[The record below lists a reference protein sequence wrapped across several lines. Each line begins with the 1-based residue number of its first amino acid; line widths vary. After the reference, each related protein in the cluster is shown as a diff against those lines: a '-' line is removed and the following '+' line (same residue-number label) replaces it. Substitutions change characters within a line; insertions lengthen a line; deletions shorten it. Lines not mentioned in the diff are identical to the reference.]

1 MKSSS
6 TVTGSKSISRGKKR
20 VFTRNGLDWT
30 KRFSVIAGALNIPG
44 QAILDGEV
52 VVIHEGRTNFSELQA
67 ELAAG
72 KQDRLVY
79 YAFDL
84 LWRDRDL
91 RKLPQM
97 ERKRMLSDLLG
108 ENDIGHPAIY
118 SEHLTGDGQEMF
130 EHATKLNFEGIV
142 SKNAQAPYRSDRNEG
157 WFKVKTVRQGK
168 FPVIGFVKDPSGV
181 AALYL
186 GKREGKDLVY
196 MGKVGTGWSRTVSSQ
211 IRKQLDTVVSPKSKL
226 TSRSGNRRP
235 RGSSRP
241 SSRTWSIATSLPKV
255 CCGKARSRASSGNRF
270 VGLPRRGRVV
280 ERDHPAFEPSP
291 VGRFRFEG
299 TTVLTL
305 QFVPEFGDVH
315 VLLQGHH
322 VGQRLRGSHY
332 LHGSVPGHPNHR
344 AQQGAPRGVRGSIE
358 FRFVQIAGASACV
371 PRKLEGEPADDDDRR
386 SHAARS

>member
-1 MKSSS
+1 MTKRAR
-6 TVTGSKSISRGKKR
+6 TVVAASASAEMPGFIKPQLATLKAKAPSGDQWLHEIKFDGYRVQVHLNKGKKR

-30 KRFSVIAGALNIPG
+30 KRFSVIAGALDIPG

-91 RKLPQM
+91 RKLPQV

-108 ENDIGHPAIY
+108 ENDIGHPVIY

-157 WFKVKTVRQGK
+157 WLKVKTVQQGK
-168 FPVIGFVKDPSGV
+168 FPVIGFVKDPTGV

-226 TSRSGNRRP
+226 TKPIRKPKATWVEPTFFADVEYRDITSEGLLRQ
-235 RGSSRP
+235 SSF
-241 SSRTWSIATSLPKV
+241 K
-255 CCGKARSRASSGNRF
+255 
-270 VGLPRRGRVV
+270 GLK
-280 ERDHPAFEPSP
+280 
-291 VGRFRFEG
+291 
-299 TTVLTL
+299 
-305 QFVPEFGDVH
+305 
-315 VLLQGHH
+315 
-322 VGQRLRGSHY
+322 
-332 LHGSVPGHPNHR
+332 
-344 AQQGAPRGVRGSIE
+344 
-358 FRFVQIAGASACV
+358 
-371 PRKLEGEPADDDDRR
+371 RK
-386 SHAARS
+386 